1 MKKIVNFRPG
11 KSIVF
16 CLTHHWG
23 PRSDAVSRFSSL
35 DPSVLPFPSNTF
47 GFFNRDQVVFREVAD
62 QKPVT
67 GYCGNGRLG
76 SGKHWLPSLISTYLL
91 IQEQFHWS
99 KMIFLLPCHVPLCI
113 PYPSV
118 QDGGFRPFSQW
129 SIKCNWP
136 FHKVWMWLLYWE
148 IYGFF
153 FHSHTS
159 CEPVRHVGSPCPSL
173 SGLLPAPLLHLKHP
187 LPSYLRLP
195 LGVSVRFNRP
205 YLKPAACPSW
215 SQQSGRM
222 FNELRCEGKRAN
234 IIYFIVPPCSNSF
247 HLLFYPLFTFA
258 KSNPTC
264 HSLSSSTF
272 MSPLTLSQRSV
283 SSSLLPYH

>member
-1 MKKIVNFRPG
+1 MCHCAFPTHLFRMEAFG
-11 KSIVF
+11 HFLNDQSNVIGHFIKSG
-16 CLTHHWG
+16 C
-23 PRSDAVSRFSSL
+23 D
-35 DPSVLPFPSNTF
+35 
-47 GFFNRDQVVFREVAD
+47 
-62 QKPVT
+62 
-67 GYCGNGRLG
+67 
-76 SGKHWLPSLISTYLL
+76 
-91 IQEQFHWS
+91 
-99 KMIFLLPCHVPLCI
+99 
-113 PYPSV
+113 
-118 QDGGFRPFSQW
+118 
-129 SIKCNWP
+129 
-136 FHKVWMWLLYWE
+136 WE

-159 CEPVRHVGSPCPSL
+159 CEPVRHV
-173 SGLLPAPLLHLKHP
+173 GLLPAPLLHLKHP

-195 LGVSVRFNRP
+195 LGVSVRFNKP

-247 HLLFYPLFTFA
+247 RLLFYPLFTFA